1 MTSATKSELPRRE
14 DSVEDIWRSFAEI
27 RIYKT
32 VINSDRSYL
41 STVWPD
47 FRPFCILSFALLH
60 TWIWEFELT
69 REYGLSAFSW
79 VCCFLHVVQ
88 VQPNMPQG
96 TIFCCGVAQHDWTE
110 PQVTQKKIF
119 MNQPLQSLLNFSL
132 RYLFY
137 QTTFATGT
145 IIKNTSVPAGVLP
158 EGIKEFKKDVWIQS
172 QACF

>member
-1 MTSATKSELPRRE
+1 M
-14 DSVEDIWRSFAEI
+14 
-27 RIYKT
+27 
-32 VINSDRSYL
+32 
-41 STVWPD
+41 
-47 FRPFCILSFALLH
+47 
-60 TWIWEFELT
+60 T
-69 REYGLSAFSW
+69 RECGLSAFSW

-110 PQVTQKKIF
+110 PQVTQKKNF

-158 EGIKEFKKDVWIQS
+158 EGIKEFKKMYESNPKHVFNLVCSVPVSVCMYMYVSHKYIHYKKFMIVVTVIPLISDKAKLGFI
-172 QACF
+172 